1 MKWKNLQMPKNVE
14 VDDKVSTNRYGKFS
28 IEPLERGFGVTLA
41 NALRRALLS
50 SLPGAAVT
58 AVKIDGVQHEFTTM
72 TGIKEDVPEI
82 LINIKGM
89 RFKIHSEGPK
99 TATFE
104 SHSSSPSRLR
114 MRAAIAWKRPSST
127 AGCTACSNCTPS
139 TWTSVPTP
147 RFATRENKLASESPA
162 RSLDAAAFSQNDTMR
177 SPQRAV
183 NPASTVITLP
193 VTRLASSEASH
204 TAAAAMS
211 DGSINSFMGWD

>member
-89 RFKIHSEGPK
+89 RFKI
-99 TATFE
+99 TARVPRPP
-104 SHSSSPSRLR
+104 PS
-114 MRAAIAWKRPSST
+114 
-127 AGCTACSNCTPS
+127 
-139 TWTSVPTP
+139 
-147 RFATRENKLASESPA
+147 
-162 RSLDAAAFSQNDTMR
+162 
-177 SPQRAV
+177 
-183 NPASTVITLP
+183 NPAA
-193 VTRLASSEASH
+193 RAR
-204 TAAAAMS
+204 
-211 DGSINSFMGWD
+211 